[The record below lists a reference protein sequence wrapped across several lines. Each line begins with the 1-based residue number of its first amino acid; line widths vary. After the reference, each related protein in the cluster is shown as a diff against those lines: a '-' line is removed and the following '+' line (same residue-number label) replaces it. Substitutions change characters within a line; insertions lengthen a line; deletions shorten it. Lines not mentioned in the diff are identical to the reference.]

1 VERRAFIGTVG
12 GALLAMPL
20 VATAQQVAG
29 MPRVGYLGPTSPSS
43 EAFILEAF
51 RQGLRDVGYREG
63 QNIGI
68 DYRWAEGQDERLP
81 DLAAELVRL
90 KVNVIVTPGT
100 PGSLAAMRATR
111 TIPIVMTSTGDPVK
125 SGLVASLARP
135 GGNVTGFS
143 TFRPQLEGKRLEL
156 FKQAVPKLS
165 RVAVLRDPIN
175 PIGPFQL
182 QEIQGAARAAHIALQ
197 PVVEVRRA
205 EELERSF
212 STIMDARSNGL
223 FVEAGRSLFAHRQRI
238 VDLAA
243 SHRLPGSY
251 PYPEYAAAGGLMS
264 YSPNFI
270 DLYRGAAVY
279 VDKILRGMNPADLPV
294 QQSTKFD
301 LVINLKT
308 AKALGLTIPPSLLL
322 RADQVIE

>member
-1 VERRAFIGTVG
+1 MKRRAFL
-12 GALLAMPL
+12 GAVTGVLAAPL
-20 VATAQQVAG
+20 AIEAQQAAG
-29 MPRVGYLGPTSPSS
+29 IPRIGYLGPTSASS

-51 RQGLRDVGYREG
+51 RQGLRDVGYTEG

-90 KVNVIVTPGT
+90 KVDVIVTPGT
-100 PGSLAAMRATR
+100 PGSLAAIRATR

-175 PIGPFQL
+175 PIGSFNL
-182 QEIQGAARAAHIALQ
+182 QEVQAAARTTHITLQ

-205 EELERSF
+205 EELDRAF
-212 STIMDARSNGL
+212 TTIIGARPQGL
-223 FVEAGRSLFAHRQRI
+223 FVEAGRSLFAHQQRI
-238 VDLAA
+238 VDLATG
-243 SHRLPGSY
+243 HRLPGAY

-264 YSPNFI
+264 YSPNYI

-279 VDKILRGMNPADLPV
+279 VDKILRGMKPADLPV

>member
-1 VERRAFIGTVG
+1 MERRAFIGAVAG
-12 GALLAMPL
+12 GLLSAPL
-20 VATAQQVAG
+20 AVEAQQLAG
-29 MPRVGYLGPTSPSS
+29 MPRIGYLGPTSPSS

-81 DLAAELVRL
+81 ALAAELVRL
-90 KVNVIVTPGT
+90 KVDVIVTPGT
-100 PGSLAAMRATR
+100 PGSVAAMRATR

-165 RVAVLRDPIN
+165 RVALLRDPIN
-175 PIGPFQL
+175 PIGQFNL
-182 QEIQGAARAAHIALQ
+182 QEVQAAARAAHITLQ
-197 PVVEVRRA
+197 PVLEVRQA
-205 EELERSF
+205 EELDRAF
-212 STIMDARSNGL
+212 TTIMGARPHGL

-238 VDLAA
+238 VDLAT
-243 SHRLPGSY
+243 SHRLPGAY

-264 YSPNFI
+264 YSPNYI

-279 VDKILRGMNPADLPV
+279 VDKILRGMKTADLPV
-294 QQSTKFD
+294 QQSTRFD

-308 AKALGLTIPPSLLL
+308 AKALGLTIPPSLLA
-322 RADQVIE
+322 RADEVIQ